1 MSKKVLRLIPTIEKK
16 NGMEIHF
23 LCSEIVHHS
32 ELNTSLISEFE
43 LRKQTQGG
51 TDISIWIE
59 GRRRLNE
66 ISRSVRE
73 WQTDRMILND

>member
-1 MSKKVLRLIPTIEKK
+1 MSKKVLRLIPTIEK

-32 ELNTSLISEFE
+32 ELNTNLISEFE

-51 TDISIWIE
+51 TDISI
-59 GRRRLNE
+59 
-66 ISRSVRE
+66 
-73 WQTDRMILND
+73 